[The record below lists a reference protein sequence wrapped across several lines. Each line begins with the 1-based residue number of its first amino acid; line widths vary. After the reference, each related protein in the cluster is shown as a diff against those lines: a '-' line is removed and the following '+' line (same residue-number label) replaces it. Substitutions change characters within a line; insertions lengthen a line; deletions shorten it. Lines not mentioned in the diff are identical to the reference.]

1 MSELQGVGRLKFH
14 EGKLEEFKRLS
25 VQAME
30 IVRAK
35 DTGTLQY
42 EIYLSDDQSGVHR
55 PRAVPGLRGAHR
67 ARREPWRTGGG
78 NPCDGI
84 GLERAPW

>member
-35 DTGTLQY
+35 DTGRCST
-42 EIYLSDDQSGVHR
+42 R
-55 PRAVPGLRGAHR
+55 F
-67 ARREPWRTGGG
+67 T
-78 NPCDGI
+78 
-84 GLERAPW
+84 